1 MKINVSKFYTSNN
14 DMKKRIITIYITYFF
29 INKKILLK
37 GMACMSDK
45 LYVHISIND
54 RDLFE
59 TAWVEYTSL
68 NNYNTT
74 TYILP

>member
-1 MKINVSKFYTSNN
+1 
-14 DMKKRIITIYITYFF
+14 
-29 INKKILLK
+29 
-37 GMACMSDK
+37 MACMSDK

-74 TYILP
+74 TYILPQGHTGKQINDNDNYNNYTSNK